1 MSILSSIA
9 NHTPQG
15 WAKVY
20 SFSADRLPMT

>member
-1 MSILSSIA
+1 MFNLFAIA